1 MNVTLK
7 PSLEIVGVNT
17 RYDWDYP
24 SERVRQKSDKFKSVW
39 YIALPLSSAHR
50 GSHSGGGALLEG
62 VEGQERYLNEGTV
75 YPHCSLVELVTY
87 HQACFPDLPWKYID
101 VTHQGV
107 EEVRSMIRNDPPDI
121 VAFSVYTATYI
132 WSLILAAEIKT
143 VNPNAVII
151 FGNDHATLLRNEILL
166 GEYGRHLVDF
176 IGLSNNGPFTMMG
189 LLHVLHGQLDLARV
203 PSVAYRKNGRVIS
216 QEAPTY
222 PLNLRMLPDYRLIK
236 GYLEK
241 HYDHAFKTWYSN
253 HYELK
258 RMVTLPLDGGCQWGK
273 NPKRRC
279 KHCSIQGLTPKMADM
294 DTIISTL
301 EITVGDLQSNVYA
314 AGDSTLGFSE
324 NQWKGEFS
332 YLNELAQRCANSE
345 VLSKQRFMLTYGLV
359 AEFLKSAE
367 LCKGFV
373 RTWNVGLE
381 AFNPK
386 LLKQDSKGINRGI
399 ELIYEALELAKKL
412 DYKLY
417 ISGILGLPGT
427 TLDAMKEE
435 VDNWLALT
443 ETYQENITTVSVAL
457 PAVIPGSRMYW
468 ESYNHIP
475 EVKKLHGEIISS
487 RRLSELYIKHNSE
500 VEIEDVEAAIAELG
514 QGVLEIANRGG
525 NPVKFGGY
533 MMGGVDDAETKEK
546 RLLNSIMAGL

>member
-1 MNVTLK
+1 
-7 PSLEIVGVNT
+7 
-17 RYDWDYP
+17 
-24 SERVRQKSDKFKSVW
+24 
-39 YIALPLSSAHR
+39 
-50 GSHSGGGALLEG
+50 
-62 VEGQERYLNEGTV
+62 
-75 YPHCSLVELVTY
+75 
-87 HQACFPDLPWKYID
+87 
-101 VTHQGV
+101 
-107 EEVRSMIRNDPPDI
+107 
-121 VAFSVYTATYI
+121 
-132 WSLILAAEIKT
+132 
-143 VNPNAVII
+143 
-151 FGNDHATLLRNEILL
+151 
-166 GEYGRHLVDF
+166 
-176 IGLSNNGPFTMMG
+176 
-189 LLHVLHGQLDLARV
+189 
-203 PSVAYRKNGRVIS
+203 
-216 QEAPTY
+216 
-222 PLNLRMLPDYRLIK
+222 
-236 GYLEK
+236 
-241 HYDHAFKTWYSN
+241 
-253 HYELK
+253 
-258 RMVTLPLDGGCQWGK
+258 
-273 NPKRRC
+273 
-279 KHCSIQGLTPKMADM
+279 M

-332 YLNELAQRCANSE
+332 YLNELAERCAKSE

-427 TLDAMKEE
+427 TLDVMKEE

-468 ESYNHIP
+468 ESYNQIP

-533 MMGGVDDAETKEK
+533 MMGGGIVS
-546 RLLNSIMAGL
+546 RLR